1 MKSKC
6 DQRISQKKNG
16 INNNNCNTS
25 NIDIELNQ
33 VNNILN
39 PKQCLVEMLNTSR
52 QGYVES
58 KNDIMSTE
66 IANTQFSE
74 LSQNIK
80 IQQV

>member
-1 MKSKC
+1 
-6 DQRISQKKNG
+6 
-16 INNNNCNTS
+16 
-25 NIDIELNQ
+25 
-33 VNNILN
+33 
-39 PKQCLVEMLNTSR
+39 MLNTSR

-80 IQQV
+80 I